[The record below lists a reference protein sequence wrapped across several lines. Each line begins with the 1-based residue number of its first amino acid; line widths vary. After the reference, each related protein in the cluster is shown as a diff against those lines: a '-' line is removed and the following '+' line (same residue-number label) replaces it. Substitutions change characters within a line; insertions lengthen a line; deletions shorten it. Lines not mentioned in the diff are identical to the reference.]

1 MSPPKKRQGKQ
12 ELIDALGMAFR
23 QAQNRTQVFD
33 ELVAARLGINTTD
46 LLCLDLIEQNQRL
59 TAGKLAELA
68 GLTTGAVTG
77 VLDRLERLGYARR
90 IRDER
95 DRRRVFVEL
104 TDAAVERTHAIY
116 GPFKEEWDR
125 LLSRYTVDEL
135 RLFVEMLGL
144 GEEVGV
150 RQVEHLRSLGVER
163 LPGFRLEDGAT

>member
-1 MSPPKKRQGKQ
+1 MDAPRRRQSKK
-12 ELIDALGMAFR
+12 ELMDELAMAFR

-33 ELVAARLGINTTD
+33 ELIAERLGINTTD
-46 LLCLDLIEQNQRL
+46 LLCLDLIEQNKRL
-59 TAGKLAELA
+59 TAGRLAELA
-68 GLTTGAVTG
+68 GLTSGAVTG

-90 IRDER
+90 MRDEQ

-104 TDAAVERTHAIY
+104 TDDAVEKTHAIY

-144 GEEVGV
+144 GEQVGV
-150 RQVEHLRSLGVER
+150 RQLEHLRSLGVER
-163 LPGFRLEDGAT
+163 LPGFRLEDRAS